1 MTIEITKEIAAKV
14 LATVDAGLTYGLGNN
29 TPGEMCVE
37 AAVCY
42 ALGLPHG
49 DDPKCVASSLRML
62 KINLNDSHY
71 WGSDDNRAKGLRK
84 LAILQLGTMGRL
96 DEKTFVSKVVML
108 LINKYLPQVLKR
120 INLIEEAKSC
130 EKASNIKE
138 AKAAATAA
146 NAANMAA
153 AAYAAA
159 VNAAAAADYAA
170 ASAAVNAA
178 AAAADAAAAVVYIAK
193 AVAATNADAAE
204 VLAEFAE
211 DVSSILIEMDVPG
224 VQWLDLL

>member
-49 DDPKCVASSLRML
+49 DDPKCVASSLRIL
-62 KINLNDSHY
+62 KINLNDSTY
-71 WGSDDNRAKGLRK
+71 WGSIDNRAKGLRK

-96 DEKTFVSKVVML
+96 DETTFASKLVML

-138 AKAAATAA
+138 AKAAA
-146 NAANMAA
+146 
-153 AAYAAA
+153 YY
-159 VNAAAAADYAA
+159 AADYAA
-170 ASAAVNAA
+170 AAARAA
-178 AAAADAAAAVVYIAK
+178 AANAAAAVVYIAK

>member
-138 AKAAATAA
+138 AKAAAKAADYAVTADA
-146 NAANMAA
+146 YVASIKDLFSKPSPASYTVYAASIVHA

-159 VNAAAAADYAA
+159 
-170 ASAAVNAA
+170 
-178 AAAADAAAAVVYIAK
+178 ADAATAAK
-193 AVAATNADAAE
+193 ADASK